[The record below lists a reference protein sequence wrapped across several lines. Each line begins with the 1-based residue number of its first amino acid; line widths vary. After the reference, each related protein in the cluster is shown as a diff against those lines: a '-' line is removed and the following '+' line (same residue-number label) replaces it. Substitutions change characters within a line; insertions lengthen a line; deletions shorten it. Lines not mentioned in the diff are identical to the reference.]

1 MSGFPR
7 TGSGNDFLFGEKMAT
22 TNDETLVDED
32 ESVED
37 ELESEQEEVADSGE
51 DDADPPPR
59 VIGDEELSAVIR
71 FAGKQ
76 FRVRSGSFFEA
87 SVSEG
92 KDQWIVE
99 DVLVATN
106 EKTMLGTPKIEGARV
121 VLELRESFLSRKVI
135 NFKKRRRKH
144 SSKRTKGHRQP
155 LFRYVVTSIDVPG
168 LGKSEFVPG
177 GRQEQPD
184 QPQ

>member
-1 MSGFPR
+1 
-7 TGSGNDFLFGEKMAT
+7 MAT

-37 ELESEQEEVADSGE
+37 ELDSEQTEVADAE
-51 DDADPPPR
+51 EVEAEVPPR
-59 VIGDEELSAVIR
+59 VIGDVELSAVIR

-87 SVSEG
+87 TVAEG
-92 KDQWIVE
+92 KDRWIVE
-99 DVLVATN
+99 DVLVATCKN
-106 EKTMLGTPKIEGARV
+106 TMLGTPKIEGARV
-121 VLELRESFLSRKVI
+121 VLELRESLLSRKII

-168 LGKSEFVPG
+168 LGKSEFVAG
-177 GRQEQPD
+177 QPAGTT
-184 QPQ
+184 